1 MVRSRMDTLREV
13 DNPRQR
19 AGEPPRR
26 WFSAEHLDLIVW
38 SDAAGRPNGFQL
50 CYGKPRG
57 EHALTW
63 TVDAGFTHAGVD
75 DGSDVGVG
83 HKASPILVPD
93 GAVDV
98 RRLEREFREASS
110 GLPPDV
116 VTLVVEKLAGYPER
130 GA

>member
-1 MVRSRMDTLREV
+1 MDTLREV
-13 DNPRQR
+13 DHARQG

-26 WFSAEHLDLIVW
+26 WFTAEHLDLIVW
-38 SDAAGRPNGFQL
+38 SDAAGRPTGFQL

-63 TVDAGFTHAGVD
+63 TADAGFTHAGID
-75 DGSDVGVG
+75 DGSDVGIG

-93 GAVDV
+93 GTVDI
-98 RRLEREFREASS
+98 RRLEGEFRSASVR
-110 GLPPDV
+110 LPADV
-116 VTLVVEKLAGYPER
+116 VAFVVERLTAYPVP